1 MAGKFSVGSSV
12 ALSDEQRQVFEA
24 VLRNLDADQVQ
35 TVGGYAG
42 TGKTVLVGALADR
55 LPSYA
60 TCAYTGKAA
69 HVLRKKGVIDARTIH
84 ATIYV
89 PIERDLTAARE
100 HLKALRE
107 LFPDHASWE
116 DVRQAEEY
124 LRELETQPAF
134 RLKEE
139 CELHA
144 DDGDKVGG
152 FLVDESSMVSRE
164 LHDDLLSFGLPV
176 VFVGDHGQLPPVG
189 DSDVYLM
196 ADPDH
201 RLETIHRNAG
211 PIARFAEHLRKGGHA
226 RAWKGTGNEVHVLS
240 RGAVTDKLLLSADQ
254 VIHASNRE
262 RVAMNRRV
270 RNLLGRTALLE
281 KDDRVI
287 CLRNSRERGLF
298 NGMQGVVSRLAGV
311 EMDFVDDDGTAFQG
325 VEFDPGQF
333 GQQKYAH
340 RYGGPHPFDYGY
352 CVTGHKAQGSE
363 WPHVLAF
370 EPSWRGDYWE
380 HERWTYTAASRARER
395 LTWVV

>member
-1 MAGKFSVGSSV
+1 MAGKFNVGSSV
-12 ALSDEQRQVFEA
+12 ALSDEQRRVFEA
-24 VLRNLDADQVQ
+24 VLRDLDDDQVQ

-60 TCAYTGKAA
+60 VAAFTGKAA
-69 HVLRKKGVIDARTIH
+69 YVLRKKGVSHARTIH
-84 ATIYV
+84 STIYV
-89 PIERDLTAARE
+89 PVERNLTAARE

-116 DVRQAEEY
+116 DVRQAEEA
-124 LRELETQPAF
+124 LKELESQPAF

-139 CELHA
+139 DELHA
-144 DDGDKVGG
+144 DGQVGG
-152 FLVDESSMVSRE
+152 FLVDEASMVSPG

-189 DSDVYLM
+189 DGDVYLM

-211 PIARFAEHLRKGGHA
+211 PIARFAEHLRKGLPA
-226 RAWKGTGNEVHVLS
+226 RAWAGTGDEVRILS

-254 VIHASNRE
+254 IIHASNRE

-270 RNLLGRTALLE
+270 RNLLGRTVLLE

-287 CLRNSRERGLF
+287 CLRNDRDRGLF
-298 NGMQGVVSRLAGV
+298 NGMQGVVSRVVG
-311 EMDFVDDDGTAFQG
+311 ETMDFTDDDGNVFHG
-325 VEFDPGQF
+325 VAFDPGQF
-333 GQQKYAH
+333 GQPKYVH
-340 RYGGPHPFDYGY
+340 RRGGPHPFDYGH
-352 CVTGHKAQGSE
+352 CVTCHKAQGSE

>member
-1 MAGKFSVGSSV
+1 V

-24 VLRNLDADQVQ
+24 ILHLLDVDQVQ

-69 HVLRKKGVIDARTIH
+69 HVLRKKGVPDARTIH

-89 PIERDLTAARE
+89 PIERDLTAARAE
-100 HLKALRE
+100 LERLQEESRKGVLTFGAVRE
-107 LFPDHASWE
+107 
-116 DVRQAEEY
+116 AEAR

-134 RLKEE
+134 RLKEKR
-139 CELHA
+139 ELHA
-144 DDGDKVGG
+144 DDGAKVRG
-152 FLVDESSMVSRE
+152 FLVDEASMVSSE

-196 ADPDH
+196 AEPDH

-211 PIARFAEHLRKGGHA
+211 PIARFAEHLRKGFPA
-226 RAWKGTGNEVHVLS
+226 RAWNGTGDEVRILS

-270 RNLLGRTALLE
+270 RNLLGRTVLLE

-298 NGMQGVVSRLAGV
+298 NGMQGVVSHVAGV
-311 EMDFVDDDGTAFQG
+311 ELDFTDDDGKAFNG
-325 VEFDPGQF
+325 VAFDPGQF
-333 GQQKYAH
+333 GQPKYVH
-340 RYGGPHPFDYGY
+340 RRGGPHPFDYGY
-352 CVTGHKAQGSE
+352 CVTCHKAQGSE